1 MALLRKSRIN
11 DSSLLLP
18 FDLHRLRSTNH
29 RMMERQ
35 RPRFQHIHDAIPIP
49 VVYVMLRA
57 FMLCIL
63 ACDFRRDIKTELQNL
78 TQTKNRDAVPFAVGC
93 DARIDDG
100 EVRGARED
108 QDDADAT
115 FLRFVDGQDRQ
126 AVDGLPRPHAIHE
139 ADEMVFVSQGIE
151 QDLGVLAEAVNDDAF
166 VLKALEVLPK

>member
-1 MALLRKSRIN
+1 MPLALLRKSRIN
-11 DSSLLLP
+11 DSILLLP

-78 TQTKNRDAVPFAVGC
+78 TQTKNAQYTEQSIKKRLSYLVINIQSLLRKKSRSIQSQDKKFIPCLALFNFRLFSLIIQLLPNFFCLCILFIHHVPY
-93 DARIDDG
+93 IT
-100 EVRGARED
+100 
-108 QDDADAT
+108 Q
-115 FLRFVDGQDRQ
+115 LS
-126 AVDGLPRPHAIHE
+126 HAK
-139 ADEMVFVSQGIE
+139 FPSNPCTY
-151 QDLGVLAEAVNDDAF
+151 LL
-166 VLKALEVLPK
+166 